1 MSSEFDLIRLLIREE
16 MEYMGKHM
24 GTGTRSLGSGS
35 GAEVEI
41 DQRLEDLKTVE
52 GEIHYL
58 ESTPTRM
65 GQHGDLD
72 RIHNLKARKADLE
85 QQIKELQGVL

>member
-1 MSSEFDLIRLLIREE
+1 MSNTLHLLRLLIREE
-16 MEYMGKHM
+16 MEFMGKHM
-24 GTGTRSLGSGS
+24 GSGTRSLGSGS

-52 GEIHYL
+52 GELHYL

-72 RIHNLKARKADLE
+72 RIHSLKARKADLE
-85 QQIKELQGVL
+85 QQIKDLQDIL